1 MDGHSVSGLQL
12 VQLVGGVGVLFVIH
26 LDRHAARVH
35 VHRRDDAQ
43 IAVVRTDTCLGP
55 GTLKRDVVV
64 ILDLHDFITQT

>member
-1 MDGHSVSGLQL
+1 MDGHGVSGLQL

-26 LDRHAARVH
+26 LDRHTARVH

>member
-1 MDGHSVSGLQL
+1 MDGHGVGGLQL

-43 IAVVRTDTCLGP
+43 IAVVRADTGLGP